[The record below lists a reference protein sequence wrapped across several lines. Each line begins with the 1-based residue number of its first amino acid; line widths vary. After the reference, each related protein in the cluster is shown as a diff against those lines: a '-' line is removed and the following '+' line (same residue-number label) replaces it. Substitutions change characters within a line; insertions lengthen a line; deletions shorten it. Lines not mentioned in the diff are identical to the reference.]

1 MCASLKA
8 IMNPVNP
15 YDAASQQMKPAKH
28 TFSQPLETL
37 TNRPVAF
44 VIRSDHG
51 HRREALSLRSLAS
64 QCFCTSFL
72 VPVVPMLPMRIRQKH
87 ELCFDNARGSGD
99 IPFIEQ
105 IVKSPGAGR
114 VCQWQAD
121 GKFPCV

>member
-1 MCASLKA
+1 
-8 IMNPVNP
+8 
-15 YDAASQQMKPAKH
+15 MKPAKH

-51 HRREALSLRSLAS
+51 HRREALRLRSLAS
-64 QCFCTSFL
+64 QCFCTSFFA
-72 VPVVPMLPMRIRQKH
+72 PVVPMLPMRIRQKH
-87 ELCFDNARGSGD
+87 ELCFDNARGPGD

-114 VCQWQAD
+114 MSMASRWEVPMRVVWPARSRNGIPKCH
-121 GKFPCV
+121 G